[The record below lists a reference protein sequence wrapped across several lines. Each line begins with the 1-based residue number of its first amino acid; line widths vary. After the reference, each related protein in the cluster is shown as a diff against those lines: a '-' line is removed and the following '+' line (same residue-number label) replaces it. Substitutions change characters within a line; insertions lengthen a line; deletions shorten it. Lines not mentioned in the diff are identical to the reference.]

1 MQTSGHWHLYHTTFL
16 REEDLPL
23 VKWNLNT
30 LENVT
35 NEKIYFSKEW
45 VKATLLLW
53 KWLKLKYSTKFE
65 KLEIGENKQL
75 YFLVTSEKNLKE
87 IIKPLFQNAT
97 KKKHDSV
104 YPTEL
109 RPGILYASAKVHKPV
124 IDYCPSF
131 RPILS
136 AIGIP
141 IHNLA
146 KFLVPILSP
155 LTVNK
160 FTVHDSLS
168 FPEGVVKFDAYCIMA
183 SLDLESFF
191 INIPLDKTIENC
203 INDLI
208 SEANA
213 LSVTSY

>member
-1 MQTSGHWHLYHTTFL
+1 M
-16 REEDLPL
+16 
-23 VKWNLNT
+23 
-30 LENVT
+30 
-35 NEKIYFSKEW
+35 
-45 VKATLLLW
+45 LW
-53 KWLKLKYSTKFE
+53 KWLKLKYSTKFQR
-65 KLEIGENKQL
+65 LEIGENKQL
-75 YFLVTSEKNLKE
+75 YFLITSEKNLKD

-104 YPTEL
+104 YQTEL

-136 AIGIP
+136 AIVIP

-160 FTVHDSLS
+160 FTVHDSFHFQRELLNLTLTVS
-168 FPEGVVKFDAYCIMA
+168 WQAY
-183 SLDLESFF
+183 LESFF
-191 INIPLDKTIENC
+191 TNIPLDETIENC

-208 SEANA
+208 SEAKV